1 MNSWRQGDVWIETY
15 DGAWPEQ
22 AEIKKDGILAH
33 GEATGHAHRL
43 EDLTAGLLV
52 ERDGT
57 LYLRVTAPTR
67 IVHEE
72 HAAISL
78 TPGTFRVIRQ
88 REYTPEAIRNV
99 AD

>member
-1 MNSWRQGDVWIETY
+1 MNSWRQGDVWIEQY

-22 AEIKKDGILAH
+22 ATVKADGILAH
-33 GEATGHAHRL
+33 GEVTGHAHRL

-52 ERDGT
+52 EREGV

-72 HAAISL
+72 HAAIPL
-78 TPGTFRVIRQ
+78 NPGMFRVIRQ